1 MYAKTVYFMQISNLK
16 AVKHLITNN
25 ERTNIQTCAVQCGMP
40 NDTSLGNIFA
50 FCAYLKKNF
59 LKDF

>member
-1 MYAKTVYFMQISNLK
+1 MYANTVYFMQISNLK

-40 NDTSLGNIFA
+40 NDTSLGNIF
-50 FCAYLKKNF
+50 CVLCILLKKF
-59 LKDF
+59 P